1 MASLEQQIEL
11 FLRNA
16 VLEKFTED
24 RMVKKALA
32 DLRPVLSS
40 IENVIR
46 RSGATS
52 LGPGREQVVRAVSDA
67 VGRIMQQEWGVP
79 LLGQLQDDLAGYVTK
94 QYDFARKMVTNA
106 GGELTRPGAADALS
120 KAEMVNNV
128 IVDGKPLSTQLTSKV
143 PALVADRVER
153 FIRSG
158 LSNASGDVFA
168 TYEDA
173 VVRITEGNVEAI
185 MRTAVHGTG
194 SAAQDAIYAVET
206 DPEWMNANGLIWTA
220 VLDSRVCPVC
230 MALDGNRYKMGRPGP
245 YWDGRNK
252 VDPHYNCRCYMLPSP
267 WREDP
272 MISPTG
278 KKVEPTREAV
288 GDDGEKRV
296 DFSKSAKSWVKA
308 NPDTAKDIFGVKL
321 GQQLVDGKIGFDKAV
336 KMWRST
342 RAGV

>member
-1 MASLEQQIEL
+1 MASLEQQIEI

-16 VLEKFTED
+16 VLEKRTED

-40 IENVIR
+40 IENLIKQ
-46 RSGATS
+46 SGAAS
-52 LGPGREQVVRAVSDA
+52 LGPNRNQVITAVVDA
-67 VGRIMQQEWGVP
+67 VGRIMQQEWGIP
-79 LLGQLQDDLAGYVTK
+79 MLGKMQEDLAGYVTK
-94 QYDFARKMVTNA
+94 QYDFARKMVDTA
-106 GGELTRPGAADALS
+106 GGTLANPGAADALN
-120 KAEMVNNV
+120 KAQMVNNATV
-128 IVDGKPLSTQLTSKV
+128 AGKPLSAQLTSRV

-153 FIRSG
+153 YVRSG

-168 TYEDA
+168 TYGDA
-173 VVRITEGNVEAI
+173 VVTITNNNVEAI
-185 MRTAVHGTG
+185 IRSGVRGVG
-194 SAAQDAIYAVET
+194 SAAQEAIYAVET

-220 VLDSRVCPVC
+220 VLDSRVCPIC
-230 MALDGNRYKMGRPGP
+230 MALDGNRYSMGKPGP
-245 YWDGRNK
+245 YWNGGNK

-272 MISPTG
+272 LISPTG

-288 GDDGEKRV
+288 GDDGEKRL
-296 DFSKSAKSWVKA
+296 DFSKSARSWVKA